1 MTATADSDGD
11 ASADVEAEGTRGLDR
26 PEADPRRWKALG
38 VLALVQ
44 FMLVLD
50 VTVVNVGLPTIKQD
64 LSFSQSGLTWV
75 VDGYT
80 LTAGGLLLL
89 GGRLADLLGRRT
101 MFFVGVGLF
110 AVASAISGAAQNPAM
125 LVASRFLQGAGE
137 AVAAPAAFGLIA
149 LLFTDKKERVKA
161 VGIFSGVAGLGG
173 TFGPVVSGLLVSL
186 SWRLIFFINIPVA
199 LFAVIAVAYLV
210 NESRAGRSSRTGPP
224 DIAGATSITAGLISI
239 VYGLIQAADHPW
251 GSWNVL
257 VPLLVGIAVV
267 GGFIVIEAKV
277 SYPLVPLGFFTN
289 RTRVTANGATL
300 LFSSA
305 FFTMFFLLTLY
316 WQQVEGWTAIRT
328 GLAYLPFGIGIGVG
342 IALATVMI
350 GRIGVK
356 PVLVAG
362 LGLVAAGMALLSRIT
377 VDGSYLTE
385 PLPAIVLMSL
395 GSGFA
400 FASFGNAS
408 VHEVSREDASLA
420 SGVQNATQ
428 QIGGAIGLAALATLA
443 LRHSAAQ
450 LAHQAG
456 PPTRQAV
463 REATTSGDRLVFGL
477 AAVVLTVGALLVLVL
492 LEQVRPDA
500 AEAVV

>member
-1 MTATADSDGD
+1 MTETVASD
-11 ASADVEAEGTRGLDR
+11 AAEGRGPDR

-50 VTVVNVGLPTIKQD
+50 VTIVNVALPTIERD
-64 LSFSQSGLTWV
+64 LAFSQSSLTWV
-75 VDGYT
+75 VSGYT

-89 GGRLADLLGRRT
+89 GGRLADLLGRRR

-110 AVASAISGAAQNPAM
+110 AVASAISGAAQNGAM

-137 AVAAPAAFGLIA
+137 ALAAPAAFGLIA

-173 TFGPVVSGLLVSL
+173 TFGTVVSGLLVSV
-186 SWRLIFFINIPVA
+186 SWRLIFFINIPIA
-199 LFAVIAVAYLV
+199 LLAVIAVAYLV
-210 NESRAGRSSRTGPP
+210 NESRAGRSSRTGRP
-224 DIAGATSITAGLISI
+224 DLAGATSITAGLAGI

-257 VPLLVGIAVV
+257 VPLLAGLAVV
-267 GGFIVIEAKV
+267 GGFVVIEAKV
-277 SYPLVPLGFFTN
+277 RHPLVPLSFFTN
-289 RTRVTANGATL
+289 RTRVTANVATL

-305 FFTMFFLLTLY
+305 FFTMFFNLTLY
-316 WQQVEGWTAIRT
+316 WEQVEGWTPIRT
-328 GLAYLPFGIGIGVG
+328 GLAYLPFGVGIGVG
-342 IALATVMI
+342 IALATSLI
-350 GRIGVK
+350 GRVGVK

-362 LGLVAAGMALLSRIT
+362 LGLVAAGLGLLTRIT

-385 PLPAIVLMSL
+385 PLPGMLLMAL

-400 FASFGNAS
+400 FASLGNAS
-408 VHEVSREDASLA
+408 VHQVSREDASLA
-420 SGVQNATQ
+420 SGVQNAAQ
-428 QIGGAIGLAALATLA
+428 QIGGAVGLAVLATLA

-450 LAHQAG
+450 LAQQAG
-456 PPTRQAV
+456 PPTREAV
-463 REATTSGDRLVFGL
+463 REAATSGDRLVFGV
-477 AAVVLTVGALLVLVL
+477 AAVVVTVAGLLVFGL
-492 LEQVRPDA
+492 LEQVRADA
-500 AEAVV
+500 AEAVA